1 MKRAVRYT
9 ELLLMI
15 GLAVLSIWWLQRNWS
30 GGGQSQS
37 QNQLAKVIIPENFY
51 RTHILGGFSIDSPER
66 ADKAAEETV
75 QVNFQYGQPPA
86 ESSPLGQKLASLHMK
101 VVDGY
106 IASYLHYYE
115 CHRTATIKPPPPG
128 QGQYCQQDSHPELAD
143 EQAFLANIAAH
154 LQQVKNNHLVVGYWV
169 LDDWVSW
176 DAGSARQLLIKVHD
190 LIQQYTPGYPAICGF
205 GGSISPDRA
214 AGWDDWIAD
223 NFSPQGCDM
232 VGLYI
237 YAASR
242 INIPSDLYDW
252 SMSSTLTAAFASLR
266 KRGWDVTKQPLIGIG
281 QAFGG
286 FRQGK
291 NSYWITPNAKNMET
305 QSRSFC
311 EHGASGIA
319 FYGWHDSEFGAT
331 IQTPMN
337 SAEIE
342 KGIQAGV
349 VACYQHWLA
358 QKK

>member
-15 GLAVLSIWWLQRNWS
+15 AVVVLSIFLLQQYWNA
-30 GGGQSQS
+30 GGQ
-37 QNQLAKVIIPENFY
+37 NQPAKVAIPENFY
-51 RTHILGGFSIDSPER
+51 HTHILGGFSIDSPER
-66 ADKAAEETV
+66 ASKAAEETV

-86 ESSPLGQKLASLHMK
+86 EDSPLGQRLASLHMK

-115 CHRTATIKPPPPG
+115 CHRTATVKPPPPD
-128 QGQYCQQDSHPELAD
+128 QGQYCQTDSHPELTD
-143 EQAFLANIAAH
+143 EQALLANIAAH

-169 LDDWVSW
+169 LDDWAPW
-176 DAGSARQLLIKVHD
+176 DAGSARDLLTKVHD
-190 LIQQYTPGYPAICGF
+190 LIEQYTPGYPAICGF
-205 GGSISPDRA
+205 GGSISPDHA
-214 AGWDDWIAD
+214 AGWDDWVAD

-242 INIPSDLYDW
+242 LNIPSDIYDW
-252 SMSSTLTAAFASLR
+252 SMSSTLEAAFKSLQ
-266 KRGWDVTKQPLIGIG
+266 KRGWDIAKQPLIGIG

-291 NSYWITPNAKNMET
+291 NSYWITPNVKNMET

-319 FYGWHDSEFGAT
+319 FYGWDDSEFGAT

-349 VACYQHWLA
+349 AACYQHWLSPQRA
-358 QKK
+358 H